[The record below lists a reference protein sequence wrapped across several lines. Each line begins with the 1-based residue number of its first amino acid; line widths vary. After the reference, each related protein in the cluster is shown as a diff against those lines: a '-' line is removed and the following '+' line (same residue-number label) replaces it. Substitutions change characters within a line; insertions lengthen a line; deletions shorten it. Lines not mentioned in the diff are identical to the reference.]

1 MNNQIENNDYK
12 AMEVQNGIVN
22 MDSLI
27 VGLRK
32 EDSRNL
38 KLMRNFKWIYLVII
52 IIYALLMVVNPDP
65 DLEMHH
71 RISGVCYV
79 IAFGLFVLIF
89 WKYHKEY
96 SEIDYTLPVAEMLT
110 KAAKRYKFR
119 WKSILICMPS
129 VILIDVGVVLS
140 DFFTAPEIDWS
151 SIINFQLI
159 YFGLMTI
166 SGFAGYLI
174 WRARQK
180 PLYEGAMQLLNEL
193 KGN

>member
-38 KLMRNFKWIYLVII
+38 KLMRNFKWIYLVMII
-52 IIYALLMVVNPDP
+52 MYALLMVVNPDP

-71 RISGVCYV
+71 RLSGICYV

-96 SEIDYTLPVAEMLT
+96 SEIDYTLPVVEMLN

-129 VILIDVGVVLS
+129 VILIDIGVVLS
-140 DFFTAPEIDWS
+140 DFFVNPEIDWS
-151 SIINFQLI
+151 SIVIFQLI
-159 YFGLMTI
+159 YLGLMTI
-166 SGFAGYLI
+166 SGFVGYII
-174 WRARQK
+174 WRTRQK
-180 PLYEGAMQLLNEL
+180 PLYDGAMQLLKEL
-193 KGN
+193 EGN